1 MVEALTVGHGA
12 TGQDELAHLLL
23 QAGVHALVDVRIA
36 PGSRRNPHVMRAAL
50 AQWLPA
56 AGIAYRWDQRLGGY
70 RKLPPDSPDL
80 ALRNSSFRAY
90 AAHMREL
97 HARRYD
103 TVRAAYEEGV
113 PVYVGTDAG
122 GSLPHG
128 LVASEV
134 AELVAAGLPRI
145 AALSAASWGARRWLG
160 RPGLEE
166 GASADLVVYP
176 DDPREDVGVL
186 AHPTA
191 VVLRGRVW

>member
-1 MVEALTVGHGA
+1 MRDLHG
-12 TGQDELAHLLL
+12 
-23 QAGVHALVDVRIA
+23 
-36 PGSRRNPHVMRAAL
+36 
-50 AQWLPA
+50 
-56 AGIAYRWDQRLGGY
+56 
-70 RKLPPDSPDL
+70 
-80 ALRNSSFRAY
+80 
-90 AAHMREL
+90 
-97 HARRYD
+97 RRYD

-113 PVYVGTDAG
+113 PVFVGTDAG

-128 LVASEV
+128 LVAAEV
-134 AELVAAGLPRI
+134 AELVTAGLPRVD
-145 AALSAASWGARRWLG
+145 AVAAASWSARSWLG